1 MKKILNLKFK
11 SKYQKVFN
19 RLFDDEVEHIYTLGE
34 VLGIFAINI
43 ILMALV
49 IILSTIQ

>member
-11 SKYQKVFN
+11 KKYQKVFN
-19 RLFDDEVEHIYTLGE
+19 KLFEDEEEHIYTLGE
-34 VLGIFAINI
+34 VLGIFTINI

-49 IILSTIQ
+49 ILLSTIK